1 MNPSLEWTIATLTSL
16 SQMGYTGKLELN
28 FSLGGVTGVNLNQN
42 LKPMTE
48 IKINVIGREVMLQNT

>member
-16 SQMGYTGKLELN
+16 SQMGYTGKININ
-28 FSLGGVTGVNLNQN
+28 FNAGGVTGVNLDQN

-48 IKINVIGREVMLQNT
+48 IRINVIGREVAMNQI